1 MIRECDVHENLEV
14 SVLKTEKIREVAK
27 ELDDALETKNI
38 DQIFPFFADDCEIEL
53 LGITVKGKQGVERW
67 LRWQY
72 EHIDE
77 VKLEPVIIMIEGN
90 VFFEEFVV
98 NAKLHDGTKVE
109 SKQAEVLI
117 YDENYKVKSLRLYFD
132 RLDFANSVVKDPVS
146 NFIVRRLIK
155 MSIKDLT

>member
-1 MIRECDVHENLEV
+1 MKTDKLREA
-14 SVLKTEKIREVAK
+14 AK
-27 ELDDALETKNI
+27 ELDVSLESKNI
-38 DQIFPFFADDCEIEL
+38 DQILPFFADDCEIEL
-53 LGITVKGKQGVERW
+53 LGITVKGKEGVERW
-67 LRWQY
+67 LKWQY
-72 EHIDE
+72 EHVAK
-77 VKLEPVIIMIEGN
+77 VKLVPVIIMTEGN

-132 RLDFANSVVKDPVS
+132 RLDFANSVVKDPIS
-146 NFIVRRLIK
+146 KFIVRRLIK